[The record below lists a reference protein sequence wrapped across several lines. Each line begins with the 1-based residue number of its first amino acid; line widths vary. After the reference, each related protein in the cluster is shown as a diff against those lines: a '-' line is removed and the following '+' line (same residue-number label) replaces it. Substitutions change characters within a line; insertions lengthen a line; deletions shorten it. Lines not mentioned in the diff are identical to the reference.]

1 MQTEKGKSAHGFE
14 IWTFFYNFDRLK
26 TKMTAI
32 KNKEHLIAS
41 LLQ

>member
-1 MQTEKGKSAHGFE
+1 MQTEKGKSAHGIE
-14 IWTFFYNFDRLK
+14 IWAFFYNFDILK
-26 TKMTAI
+26 ATMTAI